1 MNAGFS
7 RGLALLAAA
16 VAVTISATFGPR
28 SDAATI
34 TDVNATWPASPAVQ
48 SVNALAVVHAN
59 RGISGTR
66 VNRQSITVAA
76 DVTVGAIYLS
86 AANYN
91 NNAFLIKF
99 FPVPDVNASPLDLT
113 GVQVGPTITVDA
125 QGAAAAGDRNLRI
138 ALTGAEQVTLTAA
151 AAPAGYYMQIELAD
165 TASAAAFNWVHAN
178 SGTNEY
184 LDGRYRRD
192 DGNQDATRDY
202 GLALVA
208 VPEPVSLAMAALVV
222 PALAVRRRRRRR

>member
-1 MNAGFS
+1 MNARNR
-7 RGLALLAAA
+7 RGVALLAAGTSLA
-16 VAVTISATFGPR
+16 LLLVSESP
-28 SDAATI
+28 AATI

-66 VNRQSITVAA
+66 INRQSITVPAN
-76 DVTVGAIYLS
+76 VTVGTIYLS

-91 NNAFLIKF
+91 NTAFLIKF

-113 GVQVGPTITVDA
+113 GTQVGPTITVDA

-138 ALTGAEQVTLTAA
+138 ALTGAEQVTLPAA
-151 AAPAGYYMQIELAD
+151 TAPAGYYMQIELAD

-192 DGNQDATRDY
+192 DGNQDAARDY

-208 VPEPVSLAMAALVV
+208 VPEPGSLAVVALSL
-222 PALAVRRRRRRR
+222 PALAMRRKRRGA